1 MATKTSKTTDTVLGT
16 GTGNSARVLRY
27 RSRHRRIDYV
37 PSPAVLAIIESW
49 LSAKLDNC
57 LAGVIDSL
65 VLAGN
70 KAISGNGK
78 GAKT

>member
-49 LSAKLDNC
+49 LRANLDNC
-57 LAGVIDSL
+57 RAGVIDRL
-65 VLAGN
+65 VLAGHR
-70 KAISGNGK
+70 ALSGN
-78 GAKT
+78 AKEAKP